1 MKWTH
6 YRDLALT
13 TAFLGC
19 LYAPWVDEVVR
30 DDEARGPKP
39 ELREPAERPAPPTS
53 LEAAA
58 RWPSK
63 YEPHFLDTF
72 GLRDVLLRSRG
83 LLYWFG
89 LGVSPTDS
97 IVRGKDGW
105 IYTAINASRAVHRGT
120 DPMSAYELQLWCNGL
135 EQRARWLESM
145 GVRYLYVV
153 APNKE
158 TIYPEHLP
166 ESWAPLSEHA
176 STRLDQFAS
185 AIAQRDVEFLDL
197 RPTLRAAKAQD
208 RRGDEVITR
217 LGTHW
222 NGHGSMAAYRAIIE
236 RVRQW
241 FPAVQPLS
249 DDQISRLYNPYH
261 GDTWGSH
268 LYINDLLPQREWF
281 LVHEGG
287 PRHEIVAS
295 HNEPVRTTATRKPSA
310 TGPRVLM
317 FHDSFGPYI
326 QALMAEAFPHALFL
340 WQPKFDPL
348 AVLAAQPDLVI
359 DFYVE
364 RAFTSVEHLRDIDYS
379 AAVSRLAPHEQQR
392 LVWST
397 QGSGLRSERDGSDLP
412 RLANGGF
419 AVQLDARTRGALLP
433 VLQADAT
440 QTLELL
446 LEGQAPE
453 DATIDIYT
461 RAEGAK
467 EYKRLD
473 RVSVEVRKGPFLK
486 LAVLPALA
494 ERREVLLRWSTAQPM
509 HFDYLEA
516 RLPR

>member
-30 DDEARGPKP
+30 EDKVRGPKP
-39 ELREPAERPAPPTS
+39 ELREAAERPVPPTS

-63 YEPHFLDTF
+63 YEPYFLDTF

-89 LGVSPTDS
+89 LGVSPTNS
-97 IVRGKDGW
+97 IVRGEDGW
-105 IYTAINASRAVHRGT
+105 IYTAINSSRAVHRGAN
-120 DPMSAYELQLWCNGL
+120 PMTAHELQLWCNGL
-135 EQRARWLESM
+135 DQRTRWLKSL

-166 ESWAPLSEHA
+166 ESWAPLSEDA

-197 RPTLRAAKAQD
+197 RPTLRAAKARD

-222 NGHGSMAAYRAIIE
+222 NGHGSLAAYRAMLE
-236 RVRQW
+236 RVHEW

-249 DDQISRLYNPYH
+249 DEQISRLYNPGH

-295 HNEPVRTTATRKPSA
+295 HNEPVRTTATRKPAA

-326 QALMAEAFPHALFL
+326 QSLLAEAFPQALFL

-364 RAFTSVEHLRDIDYS
+364 RAFTTVEHLRDIDYG
-379 AAVSRLAPHEQQR
+379 AALARLTPSEQQR

-397 QGSGLRSERDGSDLP
+397 ASSALRAERDGSELP
-412 RLANGGF
+412 RLASGGF
-419 AVQLDARTRGALLP
+419 AVQLDARTRGVLLP
-433 VLQADAT
+433 VLQSSAS
-440 QTLELL
+440 QPLELL

-461 RAEGAK
+461 RAAGAT
-467 EYKRLD
+467 EYKRSD
-473 RVSVEVRKGPFLK
+473 RVSVEVRQGPFLR
-486 LAVLPALA
+486 LALVPALS
-494 ERREVLLRWSTAQPM
+494 ERREVLLRWSTARPM
-509 HFDYLEA
+509 QFDYIEV
-516 RLPR
+516 RQPR